1 MNFQDFKNLN
11 KVPTYNVFFFYHF
24 SENSHFLVHNLV
36 LKLKRQVI
44 RKHSER
50 KLLTILLFRYVC
62 ISRKKNS
69 LGKKIFREC
78 ESIFVSHGRFDVD
91 QIFTQTKFPPCKY
104 HLKT

>member
-62 ISRKKNS
+62 ISRKKIPWGRKFSENVRAS
-69 LGKKIFREC
+69 LSVMADLMWIKC
-78 ESIFVSHGRFDVD
+78 LPNLN
-91 QIFTQTKFPPCKY
+91 FP
-104 HLKT
+104 LANII